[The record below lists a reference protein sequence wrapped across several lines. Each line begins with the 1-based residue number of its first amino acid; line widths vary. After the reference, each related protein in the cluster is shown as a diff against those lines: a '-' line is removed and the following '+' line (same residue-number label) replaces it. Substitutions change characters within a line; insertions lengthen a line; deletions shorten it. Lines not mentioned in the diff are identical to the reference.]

1 MLKTYRG
8 ACHCGAVRFEAMI
21 DFDAE
26 PVIDCSCSICHKKGI
41 LHIIVPPDRFK
52 LLTGDEHLTTY
63 RFNTGQAIH
72 RFCVRCGIHPFYT
85 PRSHP
90 NSIDINVRCV
100 DDAPWD
106 TLRIERFDGANWE
119 DNIDALRADVP

>member
-1 MLKTYRG
+1 MFKIYQG
-8 ACHCGAVRFEAMI
+8 ACHCGAVRFEATL

-26 PVIDCSCSICHKKGI
+26 PVIDCSCSICRKKGI
-41 LHIIVPPDRFK
+41 LHIIVQPDRFK
-52 LLTGDEHLTTY
+52 LLAGDEHLTTY

-72 RFCVRCGIHPFYT
+72 RFCARCGIHPFYT

-90 NSIDINVRCV
+90 DSIDINVRCI

-106 TLRIERFDGANWE
+106 TLRIEPFDGANWE